1 MKELTRKQHAL
12 VREYLLD
19 KNGTQ
24 AAIRAGYS
32 APTAAEQAYDLLRKP
47 QIQAQVSQGLEKAAA
62 RNATT
67 FDRWIRRMWEEADDC
82 LPLVSHSARIA

>member
-1 MKELTRKQHAL
+1 MKELTRKQHAF

-32 APTAAEQAYDLLRKP
+32 APTAAEQAYDLL
-47 QIQAQVSQGLEKAAA
+47 
-62 RNATT
+62 
-67 FDRWIRRMWEEADDC
+67 
-82 LPLVSHSARIA
+82 